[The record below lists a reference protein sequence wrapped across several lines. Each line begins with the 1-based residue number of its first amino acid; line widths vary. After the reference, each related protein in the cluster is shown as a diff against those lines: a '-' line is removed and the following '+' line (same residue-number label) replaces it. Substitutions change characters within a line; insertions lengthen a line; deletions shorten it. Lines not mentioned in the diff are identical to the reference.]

1 MDNHAQ
7 NIPRMTA
14 EEYFKATPETSQP
27 TELRDGEIVSLASP
41 SMEHQSI
48 AGGVYAELFHFIR
61 QNGGKC
67 KPFVSPAD
75 VRLDDRNVVQ
85 PDVFVTCKPENLTDR
100 YLNGAPDFV
109 AEVVS
114 SNRRD
119 DFIRKLSLY
128 QSSGVREYWI
138 IDPAHEKTLVYFF
151 EENNF
156 PDIYTFDTPVPV
168 RIWDGKLSITI
179 SELEML

>member
-1 MDNHAQ
+1 MDTTAQ
-7 NIPRMTA
+7 NAKRMTA
-14 EEYFKATPETSQP
+14 EEYFKTTPETNQP
-27 TELRDGEIVSLASP
+27 TELIEGEIVALASP
-41 SMEHQSI
+41 SLQHQDI
-48 AGGVYAELFHFIR
+48 AGSLYAEMRQFIK

-75 VRLDDRNVVQ
+75 VRLDEWNVVQ
-85 PDVFVTCKPENLTDR
+85 PDVFITCKPENLTDR